1 MRSLSI
7 IIDIPLSNEYNTI
20 NLNKKFRIHIA
31 VVNIFTT
38 LTQIKSFYMLYDML
52 LIALNIL
59 GYIVFPV
66 I

>member
-1 MRSLSI
+1 MRSLSV